1 MESQDIGNEEHGAV
15 KRSIMNL
22 VDLAGSER
30 PGAVDLNTN
39 LFLYFYELLTL
50 VESSTLG
57 DQSN

>member
-30 PGAVDLNTN
+30 PGAVDMNTWK
-39 LFLYFYELLTL
+39 YFIYY
-50 VESSTLG
+50 VHIR
-57 DQSN
+57 